1 MAGQRN
7 QTASGGFGLPEDR
20 ARQVYLLR
28 AVEAV
33 DSQQQLL
40 TAEDRAQADHH
51 GQAAARLAGGKPEDY
66 LAARAEFATARMAVR
81 HPAIA
86 RVLARSGWPGWISW
100 AVPLAALIAGFV
112 SNELDGGRRLELLAV
127 PLIGVILW
135 NLAVYLALLLR
146 PLWRR
151 RSGQGGLIART
162 VTRWL
167 TMPPDFAGGSA
178 LAGAVTASFGAEWIG
193 ASKRVTG
200 HRIETVMHL
209 GAAMFALGLIGAIF
223 LRALT
228 VEYRAGWESTFLGA
242 GQVQAILNTVLA
254 PAAWLTEIALPT
266 ASEMAA
272 LRWPGGQGAV
282 GGAIAGPWI
291 VLWTVTLALVAVI
304 PRLLLA
310 AVSAIASSMAARR
323 VPVPGREDFATR
335 RLLRAMEGHG
345 GHVRVTPYAYTPDER
360 TIAALGQVL
369 RASLGPT
376 ARIDVDP
383 PVIYGDEDRW
393 LAAAALSPDVDL
405 HLVLFSLS
413 ATPEAENHGAFVA
426 GLTSSLQRGAP
437 GVRSGVIVDEAP
449 FARQFAGQGGLDTRR
464 SGRVQAWEALLQP
477 LAVPNLFID
486 LAAADSTRLAPTI
499 ESALLGAGLNLEA
512 V

>member
-7 QTASGGFGLPEDR
+7 HSSGGGFTLPEDR

-40 TAEDRAQADHH
+40 TAEDRLQADHH
-51 GQAAARLAGGKPEDY
+51 SQSAARQAGGKPEEY
-66 LAARAEFATARMAVR
+66 LAARAEFATTRMAVR

-86 RVLARSGWPGWISW
+86 RLLARSRWPVWINW
-100 AVPLAALIAGFV
+100 TVPLVALIAGFL
-112 SNELDGGRRLELLAV
+112 SNELDGGRRLDLLAV
-127 PLIGVILW
+127 PLIGVIVW

-151 RSGQGGLIART
+151 RSGEGGLLARM

-167 TMPPDFAGGSA
+167 TMRPALADGSA
-178 LAGAVTASFGAEWIG
+178 LAGAVTATFGVEWLT

-200 HRIETVMHL
+200 HRIGAAMHL

-228 VEYRAGWESTFLGA
+228 VEYRAGWESTFLDSE
-242 GQVQAILNTVLA
+242 QVQAVLSTVLA
-254 PAAWLTEIALPT
+254 PAAWLTGIALPS

-272 LRWPGGQGAV
+272 LRWPSGPGAAGGV
-282 GGAIAGPWI
+282 IAGPWI
-291 VLWTVTLALVAVI
+291 VLWTVTLAGVAVV
-304 PRLLLA
+304 PRLVLA
-310 AVSAIASSMAARR
+310 AASAIGTRLSARR
-323 VPVPGREDFATR
+323 VLIPGREDFPTR

-360 TIAALGQVL
+360 ALAALAEVL

-376 ARIDVDP
+376 ARIDVDG

-413 ATPEAENHGAFVA
+413 ATPEAENHGAFAA
-426 GLTSSLQRGAP
+426 GLADRLQRSAP

-449 FARQFAGQGGLDTRR
+449 FARQFAGQSGLDARR
-464 SGRVQAWEALLQP
+464 GARVQAWEAVLQP
-477 LAVPNLFID
+477 LSAPHLFID
-486 LAAADSTRLAPTI
+486 LAAADSAQIAPVI
-499 ESALLGAGLNLEA
+499 ESTLLGAGLNLEA